1 MQRVVKSS
9 SLSSYIMKPPSLLTQ
24 VFNKNKKA
32 QENLLNNMCNFG
44 SRAEWRNWRRAIS
57 SYIDVEITND
67 QYFLFNPTP
76 LDYIVGYIMEDAIG
90 DRVLKRLP
98 QRRLNIIDGYISSY

>member
-32 QENLLNNMCNFG
+32 QENIFAHMCNFMA
-44 SRAEWRNWRRAIS
+44 REEWGDERRAAS
-57 SYIDVEITND
+57 SYIDVEISHD
-67 QYFLFNPTP
+67 QYRLVNPTP
-76 LDYIVGYIMEDAIG
+76 FGMHH
-90 DRVLKRLP
+90 RLHSGG
-98 QRRLNIIDGYISSY
+98 LYW